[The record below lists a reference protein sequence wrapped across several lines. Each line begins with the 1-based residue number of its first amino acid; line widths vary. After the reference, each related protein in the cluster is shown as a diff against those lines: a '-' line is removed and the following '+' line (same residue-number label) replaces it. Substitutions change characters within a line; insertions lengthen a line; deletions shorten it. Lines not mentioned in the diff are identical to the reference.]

1 MLETLYFEVE
11 NSFHKS
17 RLDNYLFDRIPNL
30 SRMYLRYVINEEK
43 CQVNGIVQNTGH
55 RVSKNDFIEI
65 EVNLSPQVSS
75 EPENIPLNIIFEDS
89 EIIVINKAAGMLAH
103 PTRGV
108 RDGTLLNALHFY
120 LNFNDDGTRKSD
132 NFIRVGLA
140 HRLDK
145 QTSGLMV
152 TGKNARAHRNLCSH
166 FQRKLIEKK
175 YFAVVEGVVEKD
187 FGTITAPIARNGEGR
202 FWHISDEGKF
212 AESNYWV
219 IERKADSTILEL
231 EPVTGRTN
239 QLRLHCAH
247 LGHPIIGDDI
257 YKGREFSRLCLHA
270 YKLVFWH
277 PNGEKR
283 MEFETEI
290 PVDFS

>member
-11 NSFHKS
+11 DSFHKS
-17 RLDNYLFDRIPNL
+17 RLDDYLFNQIPNL
-30 SRMYLRYVINEEK
+30 SRMYLRYVIAEEK
-43 CQVNGIVQNTGH
+43 CQVNGIVQNTGY
-55 RVSKNDFIEI
+55 RLSKNDFIEI
-65 EVNLSPQVSS
+65 EVNLSPQTSS
-75 EPENIPLNIIFEDS
+75 QPEKIPLNIIFEDD

-103 PTRGV
+103 PTKGV
-108 RDGTLLNALHFY
+108 RDGTLLGALHFY

-132 NFIRVGLA
+132 IFIRVGLA

-152 TGKNARAHRNLCSH
+152 IGKNARSHRILCSH
-166 FQRKLIEKK
+166 FQRKLVEKK
-175 YFAVVEGVVEKD
+175 YFAVVEGIVEKD
-187 FGTITAPIARNGEGR
+187 SGTIQAPIARNGEGR
-202 FWHISDEGKF
+202 FWHISDEGRF

-219 IERKADSTILEL
+219 IERKSDSTILEL

-257 YKGREFSRLCLHA
+257 YKGRNFSRLCLHA
-270 YKLVFWH
+270 YKLDFWH
-277 PNGEKR
+277 PNGKER
-283 MEFETEI
+283 MKFETEL
-290 PVDFS
+290 PAEMK